1 MTFHWWLVFLN
12 KRIPPNVHGHFELFF
27 TGDEKIT
34 LVEGLAVMNVHENH
48 SFTSR
53 QAGSFLRRAA
63 RYGGGWCVGVAG

>member
-34 LVEGLAVMNVHENH
+34 LVEGLV
-48 SFTSR
+48 
-53 QAGSFLRRAA
+53 
-63 RYGGGWCVGVAG
+63 